1 MTTNEA
7 NHESWVLE
15 LIFCVLVGVPWY
27 FFSASVWGSLAVHIG
42 LAVAYLAIVVGVF
55 GRGSA
60 VMSFLLIFVFSVLA
74 GIVLIGLNQ
83 GRLFQ

>member
-1 MTTNEA
+1 MTTNEVSR
-7 NHESWVLE
+7 ESWRLESVL
-15 LIFCVLVGVPWY
+15 CVLIGIPWY
-27 FFSASVWGSLAVHIG
+27 FFSASVWGSLVVHIC
-42 LAVAYLAIVVGVF
+42 LAIAYLAIEVGVF

-74 GIVLIGLNQ
+74 GIVLIGFNQ